1 MKILW
6 IGTGVMGSNMIKH
19 LLPFHQVTAFNRRI
33 EKAASID
40 PRIQVTTN
48 LVDAINH
55 QDMILTMLG
64 TPADV
69 KEIYTLLIR
78 ESKPKTT
85 VIDFTTSSPELAAT
99 LYQQAKAKDINLLD
113 APVTGGKK
121 GAIEKSLT
129 IMVGGDRAVY
139 EAALPLFN
147 LLGKNIFYMG
157 KAGMG
162 QHAKMA
168 NQIAIAGQ
176 LVGLAEALSYATE
189 KNLDLNQVL
198 AILSSGAAQSYSVT
212 HYGPKMLEKD
222 WSATFYLKHF
232 LKDLSIALASSL
244 HPLPMVEQVKK
255 TLTSLVDQYGEQ
267 GVQSIIQAYLK

>member
-6 IGTGVMGSNMIKH
+6 IGTGVMGSNMVKH

-33 EKAASID
+33 EKATSID

-55 QDMILTMLG
+55 QYMILTMLG

-69 KEIYTLLIR
+69 QEVYTLLLR
-78 ESKPKTT
+78 ESKPNTML
-85 VIDFTTSSPELAAT
+85 IDFTTSSPDLAAT

-129 IMVGGDRAVY
+129 IMVGGDRPVY
-139 EAALPLFN
+139 EAAIPLFN

-189 KNLDLNQVL
+189 KNLDLSQVL
-198 AILSSGAAQSYSVT
+198 AILSSGAASSYSVT
-212 HYGPKMLEKD
+212 QYGPKMLEKD

-232 LKDLSIALASSL
+232 LKDLSIALANSL
-244 HPLPMVEQVKK
+244 QPLPVVEQVKK
-255 TLTSLVDQYGEQ
+255 TLTSLVDRYGEQ

>member
-1 MKILW
+1 MNILW
-6 IGTGVMGSNMIKH
+6 IGTGVMGSNMVKH

-48 LVDAINH
+48 LVDAINY

-69 KEIYTLLIR
+69 QEIYTLLLR
-78 ESKPKTT
+78 ESKPNTML
-85 VIDFTTSSPELAAT
+85 IDFTTSSPDLAAT
-99 LYQQAKAKDINLLD
+99 LHQQAKAKEINLLD

-129 IMVGGDRAVY
+129 IMVGGDRPVY
-139 EAALPLFN
+139 EAAIPLFN

-176 LVGLAEALSYATE
+176 LIGLAEALSYATE

-198 AILSSGAAQSYSVT
+198 GILSSGAASSYSVT

-232 LKDLSIALASSL
+232 LKDLSIALANSL
-244 HPLPMVEQVKK
+244 QPLPVVEQVKK
-255 TLTSLVDQYGEQ
+255 TLTSLVDRYGEQ

>member
-6 IGTGVMGSNMIKH
+6 IGTGVMGSNMVKH

-33 EKAASID
+33 EKATSID
-40 PRIQVTTN
+40 PRIHVVTS
-48 LVDAINH
+48 LVNVIKH

-69 KEIYTLLIR
+69 KEIYTLLLS

-85 VIDFTTSSPELAAT
+85 FIDFTTSSPDLAAT
-99 LYQQAKAKDINLLD
+99 LQKQAKAKDINLLD

-129 IMVGGDRAVY
+129 IMVGGDFPIY
-139 EAALPLFN
+139 ETALPLLS

-176 LVGLAEALSYATE
+176 LIGLAEALSYATE
-189 KNLDLNQVL
+189 KHLDLNQVL
-198 AILSSGAAQSYSVT
+198 TILESGAAQSYSVT
-212 HYGPKMLEKD
+212 QYGPKMLEKD
-222 WSATFYLKHF
+222 WAATFYLKHF

-244 HPLPMVEQVKK
+244 RPLPVVEQVKK
-255 TLTSLVDQYGEQ
+255 TLVSLVNQYGEQ

>member
-6 IGTGVMGSNMIKH
+6 IGTGVMGSNMVKH

-33 EKAASID
+33 EKAISID

-69 KEIYTLLIR
+69 QEVHTLLLR
-78 ESKPKTT
+78 ESKPNTML
-85 VIDFTTSSPELAAT
+85 IDFTTSSPDLAAT

-129 IMVGGDRAVY
+129 IMVGGDRPVY
-139 EAALPLFN
+139 EAALSLFN
-147 LLGKNIFYMG
+147 LLGKHIFYMG

-189 KNLDLNQVL
+189 KNLDLSQVL
-198 AILSSGAAQSYSVT
+198 AILSSGAASSYSVT
-212 HYGPKMLEKD
+212 QYGPKMLEKD

-232 LKDLSIALASSL
+232 LKDLSIALANSL
-244 HPLPMVEQVKK
+244 QPLPVVEQVKK
-255 TLTSLVDQYGEQ
+255 TLTSLVDRYGEQ

>member
-6 IGTGVMGSNMIKH
+6 IGTGVMGSNMVKH

-33 EKAASID
+33 EKATSID
-40 PRIQVTTN
+40 PQIHVVTS
-48 LVDAINH
+48 LVNVIKH

-69 KEIYTLLIR
+69 KEIYTLLLR
-78 ESKPKTT
+78 ESKPKTLL
-85 VIDFTTSSPELAAT
+85 IDFTTSSPELAAT

-129 IMVGGDRAVY
+129 IMVGGDSPIY
-139 EAALPLFN
+139 ETALPLLS

-176 LVGLAEALSYATE
+176 LIGLAEALSYATE
-189 KNLDLNQVL
+189 KKLDLKHVL

>member
-6 IGTGVMGSNMIKH
+6 IGTGVMGSNMVKH

-33 EKAASID
+33 EKATSID
-40 PRIQVTTN
+40 PRLEVTTN

-64 TPADV
+64 TPGDV
-69 KEIYTLLIR
+69 KEIYTLLLR
-78 ESKPKTT
+78 ESKPKTML
-85 VIDFTTSSPELAAT
+85 IDFTTSNPDLAAS
-99 LYQQAKAKDINLLD
+99 LYQQAKAKDMHLLD

-129 IMVGGDRAVY
+129 IMVGGDSPIY
-139 EAALPLFN
+139 ETALPLLS

-189 KNLDLNQVL
+189 KNLDLNKVL
-198 AILSSGAAQSYSVT
+198 AILSSGAASSYSVT

-232 LKDLSIALASSL
+232 LKDLSIALANSL
-244 HPLPMVEQVKK
+244 QPLPVVEQVKK

>member
-6 IGTGVMGSNMIKH
+6 IGTGVMGSNMVKH

-33 EKAASID
+33 EKATSID

-69 KEIYTLLIR
+69 QEVYTLLLR
-78 ESKPKTT
+78 ESKPNTML
-85 VIDFTTSSPELAAT
+85 IDFTTSSPDLAAA

-129 IMVGGDRAVY
+129 IMVGGDRPVY
-139 EAALPLFN
+139 EAAIPLFN

-176 LVGLAEALSYATE
+176 LVGLAEALSYATG

-198 AILSSGAAQSYSVT
+198 AILSSGAASSYSVT
-212 HYGPKMLEKD
+212 QYGPKMLEKD

-232 LKDLSIALASSL
+232 LKDLSIALANSL
-244 HPLPMVEQVKK
+244 QPLPVVEQVKK
-255 TLTSLVDQYGEQ
+255 TLTSLVDRYGEQ

>member
-1 MKILW
+1 M
-6 IGTGVMGSNMIKH
+6 VKH
-19 LLPFHQVTAFNRRI
+19 LLPFHQVTVFNRRI
-33 EKAASID
+33 EKAMSID
-40 PRIQVTTN
+40 PRIRVATHLFDVVQP
-48 LVDAINH
+48 
-55 QDMILTMLG
+55 QDMICTMLG

-69 KEIYTLLIR
+69 KEIYTLLLR

-85 VIDFTTSSPELAAT
+85 FIDFTTSSPDLAAT

-129 IMVGGDRAVY
+129 IMVGGDSHVY
-139 EAALPLFN
+139 ETALPLLS

-176 LVGLAEALSYATE
+176 LIGLAEALSYATE
-189 KNLDLNQVL
+189 KKLDLKHVL

-255 TLTSLVDQYGEQ
+255 TLASLVDQYGEQ

>member
-6 IGTGVMGSNMIKH
+6 IGTGVMGSNMVKH

-33 EKAASID
+33 EKATSID
-40 PRIQVTTN
+40 PRLEVTTN

-64 TPADV
+64 TPGDV
-69 KEIYTLLIR
+69 KEIYTLLLR
-78 ESKPKTT
+78 ESKPKTML
-85 VIDFTTSSPELAAT
+85 IDFTTSSPDLAAN
-99 LYQQAKAKDINLLD
+99 LYQQAKAKDMHLLD

-129 IMVGGDRAVY
+129 IMVGGDSPIY
-139 EAALPLFN
+139 ETALPLLS

-189 KNLDLNQVL
+189 KKLDLKHVL

-244 HPLPMVEQVKK
+244 HPLPMVEQVKT

>member
-1 MKILW
+1 MNILW

-19 LLPFHQVTAFNRRI
+19 LLPFHQVTAFNRRV
-33 EKAASID
+33 EKATSID
-40 PRIQVTTN
+40 PRVYVTAN
-48 LVDAINH
+48 LMDVIKH
-55 QDMILTMLG
+55 QDVILTMLG
-64 TPADV
+64 TPTDV
-69 KEIYTLLIR
+69 KEIYTILLR
-78 ESKPKTT
+78 DSKPKTML
-85 VIDFTTSSPELAAT
+85 IDFTTSSPDLAAT
-99 LYQQAKAKDINLLD
+99 LYQQAKAKDIHLLD

-129 IMVGGDRAVY
+129 IMVGGDPITY
-139 EAALPLFN
+139 ETALPLLS
-147 LLGKNIFYMG
+147 LLGKSIFYMG

-176 LVGLAEALSYATE
+176 LIGLAEALSYATE

-198 AILSSGAAQSYSVT
+198 AILSSGAASSYGVI

-232 LKDLSIALASSL
+232 LKDLSIALACSL

-255 TLTSLVDQYGEQ
+255 ILASLVDRYGDQ

>member
-6 IGTGVMGSNMIKH
+6 IGTGVMGTAMVKH

-33 EKAASID
+33 EKATSID
-40 PRIQVTTN
+40 PRIHVVTS
-48 LVDAINH
+48 LVNVINH

-69 KEIYTLLIR
+69 KEIYTLLLS

-85 VIDFTTSSPELAAT
+85 FIDFTTSSPDLAAT
-99 LYQQAKAKDINLLD
+99 LHQQAKAKDINLLD

-129 IMVGGDRAVY
+129 IMVGGDLEVY
-139 EAALPLFN
+139 QSSSPILN
-147 LLGKNIFYMG
+147 LLGKNILYMG

-176 LVGLAEALSYATE
+176 LIGLAEALSYATE
-189 KNLDLNQVL
+189 KHLDLNQVL
-198 AILSSGAAQSYSVT
+198 TILESGAAQSYSVT
-212 HYGPKMLEKD
+212 QYGPKMLEKD
-222 WSATFYLKHF
+222 WAATFYLKHF
-232 LKDLSIALASSL
+232 LKDLSIALAASL
-244 HPLPMVEQVKK
+244 RPLPVVEQVKK
-255 TLTSLVDQYGEQ
+255 TLVSLVDQYGEQ

>member
-6 IGTGVMGSNMIKH
+6 IGTGVMGSNMVKH

-33 EKAASID
+33 EKAISID

-69 KEIYTLLIR
+69 QEVHTLLLR
-78 ESKPKTT
+78 ESKPNTML
-85 VIDFTTSSPELAAT
+85 IDFTTSSPDLAAT

-129 IMVGGDRAVY
+129 IMVGGDRPVY
-139 EAALPLFN
+139 EAAIPLFN

-189 KNLDLNQVL
+189 KNLDLSQVL
-198 AILSSGAAQSYSVT
+198 AILSSGAASSYSVT
-212 HYGPKMLEKD
+212 QYGPKMLEKD

-232 LKDLSIALASSL
+232 LKDLSIALANSL
-244 HPLPMVEQVKK
+244 QPLPVVEQVKK
-255 TLTSLVDQYGEQ
+255 TLTSLVDRYGEQ

>member
-6 IGTGVMGSNMIKH
+6 IGTGVMGSNMVKH

-33 EKAASID
+33 EKATSID

-69 KEIYTLLIR
+69 QEVHTLLLR
-78 ESKPKTT
+78 ESKPNTML
-85 VIDFTTSSPELAAT
+85 IDFTTSSPDLAAT

-129 IMVGGDRAVY
+129 IMVGGDRPVY
-139 EAALPLFN
+139 EAALSLFN
-147 LLGKNIFYMG
+147 LLGKHIFYMG

-198 AILSSGAAQSYSVT
+198 AILSSGAASSYSVT
-212 HYGPKMLEKD
+212 QYGPKMLEKD

-232 LKDLSIALASSL
+232 LKDLSIALANSL
-244 HPLPMVEQVKK
+244 QPLPVVEQVKK
-255 TLTSLVDQYGEQ
+255 TLTSLVGRYGEQ

>member
-6 IGTGVMGSNMIKH
+6 IGTGVMGSNMVKH

-33 EKAASID
+33 EKAISID

-69 KEIYTLLIR
+69 QEVQTLLLR
-78 ESKPKTT
+78 ESKPNTML
-85 VIDFTTSSPELAAT
+85 IDFTTSSPDLAAT

-129 IMVGGDRAVY
+129 IMVGGDRPVY
-139 EAALPLFN
+139 EAALSLFN
-147 LLGKNIFYMG
+147 LLGKHIFYMG

-189 KNLDLNQVL
+189 KNLDLSQVL
-198 AILSSGAAQSYSVT
+198 AILSSGAASSYSVT
-212 HYGPKMLEKD
+212 QYGPKMLEKD

-232 LKDLSIALASSL
+232 LKDLSIALANSL
-244 HPLPMVEQVKK
+244 QPLPVVEQVKK
-255 TLTSLVDQYGEQ
+255 TLTSLVDRYGEQ

>member
-1 MKILW
+1 MNILW

-19 LLPFHQVTAFNRRI
+19 LLPFHQVTAFNRRV
-33 EKAASID
+33 EKATSID
-40 PRIQVTTN
+40 PRVYVTAN
-48 LVDAINH
+48 LMDVIKH
-55 QDMILTMLG
+55 QDVILTMLG
-64 TPADV
+64 TPTDV
-69 KEIYTLLIR
+69 KEIYTILLR
-78 ESKPKTT
+78 DSKPKTML
-85 VIDFTTSSPELAAT
+85 IDFTTSSPDLAAT
-99 LYQQAKAKDINLLD
+99 LYQQAKAKDIHLLD

-129 IMVGGDRAVY
+129 IMVGGDPIAY
-139 EAALPLFN
+139 ETALPILS

-176 LVGLAEALSYATE
+176 LIGLAEALSYATE

-198 AILSSGAAQSYSVT
+198 AILSSGAASSYGVI

-232 LKDLSIALASSL
+232 LKDLSIALACSL

-255 TLTSLVDQYGEQ
+255 TLASLVDRYGDQ

>member
-6 IGTGVMGSNMIKH
+6 IGTGVMGSNMVKH

-33 EKAASID
+33 EKATSID
-40 PRIQVTTN
+40 PRLEVTTN

-69 KEIYTLLIR
+69 KEIYTLLLR

-85 VIDFTTSSPELAAT
+85 FIDFTTSSPDLAAT

-129 IMVGGDRAVY
+129 IMVGGDSHVY
-139 EAALPLFN
+139 ETALPLLS

-176 LVGLAEALSYATE
+176 LIGLAEALSYATE
-189 KNLDLNQVL
+189 KKLDLKHVL

-255 TLTSLVDQYGEQ
+255 TLASLVDQYGEQ

>member
-6 IGTGVMGSNMIKH
+6 IGTGVMGSNMVKH

-33 EKAASID
+33 EKATSID

-69 KEIYTLLIR
+69 QEVYTLLLR
-78 ESKPKTT
+78 ESKPNTML
-85 VIDFTTSSPELAAT
+85 IDFTTSSPDLAAA

-129 IMVGGDRAVY
+129 IMVGGDRPVY
-139 EAALPLFN
+139 EAAIPLFN

-198 AILSSGAAQSYSVT
+198 AILSSGAASSYSVT
-212 HYGPKMLEKD
+212 QYGPKMLEKD

-232 LKDLSIALASSL
+232 LKDLSIALANSL
-244 HPLPMVEQVKK
+244 QPLPVVEQVKK
-255 TLTSLVDQYGEQ
+255 TLTSLVDRYGEQ

>member
-33 EKAASID
+33 EKAISID
-40 PRIQVTTN
+40 PRIHVVTN
-48 LVDAINH
+48 LVDVIKH

-99 LYQQAKAKDINLLD
+99 LYQQAKAKDMNLLD

-139 EAALPLFN
+139 QAALPLFN
-147 LLGKNIFYMG
+147 LLGKHIFYMG
-157 KAGMG
+157 KVGMG

-176 LVGLAEALSYATE
+176 LIGLAEALSYATE
-189 KNLDLNQVL
+189 KNLDLKHVL
-198 AILSSGAAQSYSVT
+198 SILSSGAAQSYSVT

-232 LKDLSIALASSL
+232 LKDLSIALASSP

>member
-6 IGTGVMGSNMIKH
+6 IGTGVMGSNMVKH

-33 EKAASID
+33 EKATSID
-40 PRIQVTTN
+40 PRLEVTTN

-64 TPADV
+64 TPGDV
-69 KEIYTLLIR
+69 KEIYTLLLR
-78 ESKPKTT
+78 ESKPKTML
-85 VIDFTTSSPELAAT
+85 IDFTTSSPDLAAS
-99 LYQQAKAKDINLLD
+99 LYQQAKAKDMHLLD

-129 IMVGGDRAVY
+129 IMVGGDCPIY
-139 EAALPLFN
+139 ETALPLLS

-189 KNLDLNQVL
+189 KKLDLKHVL

-232 LKDLSIALASSL
+232 LKDLSIALANSL
-244 HPLPMVEQVKK
+244 QPLPVVEQVKK

>member
-6 IGTGVMGSNMIKH
+6 IGTGVMGSNMVKH

-33 EKAASID
+33 EKATSID
-40 PRIQVTTN
+40 PRLEVTTN

-64 TPADV
+64 TPGDV
-69 KEIYTLLIR
+69 KEIYTLLLR
-78 ESKPKTT
+78 ESKPKTML
-85 VIDFTTSSPELAAT
+85 IDFTTSSPDLAAS
-99 LYQQAKAKDINLLD
+99 LYQQAKAKDMHLLD

-129 IMVGGDRAVY
+129 IMVGGDSPIY
-139 EAALPLFN
+139 ETALPLLS
-147 LLGKNIFYMG
+147 LLGKNIFYIG

-189 KNLDLNQVL
+189 KNLDLNKVL
-198 AILSSGAAQSYSVT
+198 AILSSGAASSYSVT

-232 LKDLSIALASSL
+232 LKDLSIALANSL
-244 HPLPMVEQVKK
+244 QPLPVVEQVKK